1 MWCSVRDHQSV
12 AASRIDQFGGMSAS
26 ARPTKITFAD
36 MCAHGVRGILV
47 YCADYRIAV
56 AQTAP
61 PARNVTPAMKIAVS
75 HLVISQP
82 LRMRASIV

>member
-1 MWCSVRDHQSV
+1 M
-12 AASRIDQFGGMSAS
+12 IGGIMGLG
-26 ARPTKITFAD
+26 RPQKITFAN
-36 MCAHGVRGILV
+36 CE
-47 YCADYRIAV
+47 DYRIAV